1 MAYASCAIIC
11 ATVYS
16 QEGQGEDA
24 FLQIELARRLGIQP
38 LTVDVACAGA
48 IL

>member
-1 MAYASCAIIC
+1 MAHASRAIIC
-11 ATVYS
+11 ATLYS
-16 QEGQGEDA
+16 QEGQGEDT
-24 FLQIELARRLGIQP
+24 FLQIELAQRLGIQP